1 MTQTNS
7 NEKDIA
13 VLQTQME
20 EVRADVVEIK
30 NEIIQSNRSNEKVLE
45 RVARELRKIFEKHDE
60 ECRKDKEHDAK
71 FRRETYQAIRSLS
84 EAQLNTQ
91 NDMDK
96 FRLER
101 DVKFDLKK
109 DWFKIAM
116 AILGLLVAA
125 GSLYIAAR
133 AG

>member
-60 ECRKDKEHDAK
+60 ECRKVKEHDAQ